1 MKNVIKL
8 GLLSAIV
15 ATLFS
20 ACSSEPKSVQYYED
34 PKNAKELEA
43 KIKECDKNA
52 NSAKTNTE
60 CVKNQVDLANASYE
74 NQRNIKKDL
83 AMQEYSK
90 SLQKPRESAMEFFKN
105 QNANDK

>member
-8 GLLSAIV
+8 GLLSAVV

-60 CVKNQVDLANASYE
+60 CANAYKA
-74 NQRNIKKDL
+74 R
-83 AMQEYSK
+83 YSK
-90 SLQKPRESAMEFFKN
+90 SLQNFQNTKITDEEIKKHFKHRDN
-105 QNANDK
+105 K

>member
-15 ATLFS
+15 AILFS
-20 ACSSEPKSVQYYED
+20 ACSEPKSVQYYED

-52 NSAKTNTE
+52 NSAENDTE
-60 CVKNQVDLANASYE
+60 CANAYKA
-74 NQRNIKKDL
+74 R
-83 AMQEYSK
+83 YSK
-90 SLQKPRESAMEFFKN
+90 SLQNF
-105 QNANDK
+105 QNEKLTDEEIKKYSKHRDNK

>member
-43 KIKECDKNA
+43 KIQECDKNA

-60 CVKNQVDLANASYE
+60 CANAYKA
-74 NQRNIKKDL
+74 R
-83 AMQEYSK
+83 YSK
-90 SLQKPRESAMEFFKN
+90 SLQNFQNEKLTDEEIKKYFKHRDN
-105 QNANDK
+105 K

>member
-8 GLLSAIV
+8 GLLSAVV

-60 CVKNQVDLANASYE
+60 CANAYKA
-74 NQRNIKKDL
+74 Q
-83 AMQEYSK
+83 YSK
-90 SLQKPRESAMEFFKN
+90 SLQNFQNTKITDEEIKKHFKHRDN
-105 QNANDK
+105 K

>member
-15 ATLFS
+15 AILFS
-20 ACSSEPKSVQYYED
+20 ACSEPKSVQYYED

-52 NSAKTNTE
+52 NSAETDTE
-60 CVKNQVDLANASYE
+60 CANAYKA
-74 NQRNIKKDL
+74 R
-83 AMQEYSK
+83 YSK
-90 SLQKPRESAMEFFKN
+90 SFDYKPEVSTKELMEEARKQFKEKN
-105 QNANDK
+105 K

>member
-8 GLLSAIV
+8 GLLSAVV

-60 CVKNQVDLANASYE
+60 CANAYKA
-74 NQRNIKKDL
+74 R
-83 AMQEYSK
+83 YSK
-90 SLQKPRESAMEFFKN
+90 SLQNFQNEKFTDEEIKKYFKHRDN
-105 QNANDK
+105 K

>member
-34 PKNAKELEA
+34 SKNAKELEA

-60 CVKNQVDLANASYE
+60 CANAYKA
-74 NQRNIKKDL
+74 R
-83 AMQEYSK
+83 YSK
-90 SLQKPRESAMEFFKN
+90 SLQNFQNEKLTDEEIKKYFKHRDN
-105 QNANDK
+105 K

>member
-43 KIKECDKNA
+43 KIQECDKNA
-52 NSAKTNTE
+52 NSAKTDTE
-60 CVKNQVDLANASYE
+60 CANAYKA
-74 NQRNIKKDL
+74 R
-83 AMQEYSK
+83 YSK
-90 SLQKPRESAMEFFKN
+90 SFNYKPQKSTKELMEEARKQFKE
-105 QNANDK
+105 QNK

>member
-1 MKNVIKL
+1 MKNVTKL

-15 ATLFS
+15 AILFS
-20 ACSSEPKSVQYYED
+20 ACSEPKSVQYYED

-52 NSAKTNTE
+52 NSAENDTE
-60 CVKNQVDLANASYE
+60 CANAYKA
-74 NQRNIKKDL
+74 R
-83 AMQEYSK
+83 YSK

>member
-8 GLLSAIV
+8 GLLSAVV

-52 NSAKTNTE
+52 NSAKTDTE
-60 CVKNQVDLANASYE
+60 CANAYKA
-74 NQRNIKKDL
+74 R
-83 AMQEYSK
+83 YSK
-90 SLQKPRESAMEFFKN
+90 SLQNFQNTKITDEEIKKHFKHRDN
-105 QNANDK
+105 K

>member
-1 MKNVIKL
+1 MKNVTKL

-15 ATLFS
+15 AILFS
-20 ACSSEPKSVQYYED
+20 ACSEPKSVQYYED

-52 NSAKTNTE
+52 NSAENDTE
-60 CVKNQVDLANASYE
+60 CANAYKA
-74 NQRNIKKDL
+74 Q
-83 AMQEYSK
+83 YSK

>member
-8 GLLSAIV
+8 GLLSAVV

-60 CVKNQVDLANASYE
+60 CANAYKA
-74 NQRNIKKDL
+74 Q
-83 AMQEYSK
+83 YSK
-90 SLQKPRESAMEFFKN
+90 SLQNFQNEKITDEEIKKYFKHRDN
-105 QNANDK
+105 K

>member
-60 CVKNQVDLANASYE
+60 CANAYKA
-74 NQRNIKKDL
+74 R
-83 AMQEYSK
+83 YSK
-90 SLQKPRESAMEFFKN
+90 SLQNFQNEKLTDEEIKKYFKHRDN
-105 QNANDK
+105 K

>member
-1 MKNVIKL
+1 MKNVTKL

-15 ATLFS
+15 AILFS
-20 ACSSEPKSVQYYED
+20 ACSEPKSVQYYED

-52 NSAKTNTE
+52 NSAENDTE
-60 CVKNQVDLANASYE
+60 CANAYKA
-74 NQRNIKKDL
+74 R
-83 AMQEYSK
+83 YSK
-90 SLQKPRESAMEFFKN
+90 SLQKPLSSAMEFFKN

>member
-1 MKNVIKL
+1 MKNVTKL
-8 GLLSAIV
+8 GLLSAVV

-60 CVKNQVDLANASYE
+60 CANAYKA
-74 NQRNIKKDL
+74 Q
-83 AMQEYSK
+83 YSK
-90 SLQKPRESAMEFFKN
+90 SLQNFQNTKITDEEIKKHFKHRDN
-105 QNANDK
+105 K